1 MDLKIEFTDKEIT
14 TWGGMIL
21 MRQIIKGTGINE
33 VLQEIGLPVQHSNRG
48 YNLIQLI
55 NSFWVSIFS
64 GANRFEHLEVTRHD
78 HIIQK
83 MFGYKKMAGHKA
95 FER

>member
-14 TWGGMIL
+14 PWGGMVL
-21 MRQIIKGTGINE
+21 MKEIIKRTGINE
-33 VLQEIGLPVQHSNRG
+33 VLTDIGLPVQHSNRG
-48 YNLIQLI
+48 YNPSQLI

-64 GANRFEHLEVTRHD
+64 GANRYEHLEVTRHD

-83 MFGYKKMAGHKA
+83 MVGWKKMAQGI
-95 FER
+95 